1 MIRYLILTI
10 AILLSIS
17 SYAQDGYKIKKVGF
31 KGNDQIRNN
40 ELEKQT
46 STKSKTLINKVL
58 FWKKAP
64 VYKQGLVKK
73 DLNNLYKLYQ
83 TKGYINVI
91 IKDSLVVNDKKNSIR
106 IYFIIKENLPIT
118 INSFKWIVIEKNNIE
133 KKNILK
139 GLPKIELVDK
149 GNIFSDNNIYSLMKS
164 AQNSLMNQGYVY
176 ASTKPVLKVDTINK
190 KVDIKIKILQGDK
203 YVNGKIN
210 IEGLKQVKRKLLID
224 KLKLSSGKTFSAKK
238 LNEAKFRA
246 FNSQLFKY
254 LTINPVKDST
264 LNKTINYKVKLE
276 ELNQIDLD
284 VSVGYG
290 TEDRFR
296 AQIILTKRAF
306 LGGLRRLEFG
316 VKTSYYEP
324 INLYLKFRQP
334 EIFNNNKNIDFI
346 WNPYFNIEKERSY
359 DVKRIGTNFTI
370 EKKLSINA
378 STFLAYNIESSKISK
393 TQNNIIN
400 TKSEIIEGSKLKSGI
415 ILGYQYRK
423 VDNYFNPTKGW
434 YAKAIT
440 TYNGIG
446 IKSKNSYFKI
456 VLDGRSYRPFLNKC
470 VFASR
475 ISLGYLRPINTN
487 NSTPIEDRFLL
498 GGSNSIRAYK
508 RNSIGANIDQ
518 NSEIIGGNSMLEMN
532 IETRFPIYKNFEGV
546 VFIDAGNVWSKSEKY
561 SISDLKYGAGLGIRY
576 KTSIGPIRLDV
587 ATPLGDTYEMQLYIT
602 FGHAF

>member
-10 AILLSIS
+10 IILLSLS
-17 SYAQDGYKIKKVGF
+17 SYSQDGYKIKKVSF
-31 KGNDQIRNN
+31 KGNNQIKKN
-40 ELEKQT
+40 ELEKHT
-46 STKSKTLINKVL
+46 STKSKTLFNKVL

-64 VYKQGLVKK
+64 IYKRELIKK
-73 DLNNLYKLYQ
+73 DLNNLLKLYQ
-83 TKGYINVI
+83 TKGYINAV
-91 IKDSLVVNDKKNSIR
+91 IKDSIIINKKKNSIH
-106 IYFIIKENLPIT
+106 IYFVIKENLPII
-118 INSFKWIVIEKNNIE
+118 INSFQWIIKEKDNIE

-139 GLPKIELVDK
+139 GLPKIKHVNK
-149 GNIFSDNNIYSLMKS
+149 GNVFSDNNIYTLMKS
-164 AQNSLMNQGYVY
+164 AQESLMNKGYVY
-176 ASTKPVLKVDTINK
+176 ANTKPILKVDTINK
-190 KVDIKIKILQGDK
+190 KVDIKIEILQGNK
-203 YVNGKIN
+203 YTNGKIH
-210 IEGLKQVKRKLLID
+210 IEGLKQVKRKLLVD
-224 KLKLSSGKTFSAKK
+224 KLKLPTGEIFSAKK
-238 LNEAKFRA
+238 VNEAKSRA
-246 FNSQLFKY
+246 FNTQLFKY

-264 LNKTINYKVKLE
+264 LNNTINYKVKLE

-284 VSVGYG
+284 ISVGYG

-296 AQIILTKRAF
+296 AQVTLTKRAF

-359 DVKRIGTNFTI
+359 DVKRTGTNFTI

-378 STFLAYNIESSKISK
+378 STFLAYNIESAEITK
-393 TQNNIIN
+393 TQNYN
-400 TKSEIIEGSKLKSGI
+400 TNTQSEIIEGSKLKSGI
-415 ILGYQYRK
+415 ILGYQFRK

-440 TYNGIG
+440 TYNGLA
-446 IKSKNSYFKI
+446 IKSKNSYLKI
-456 VLDGRSYRPFLNKC
+456 LLDGRSYRPFLNKC

-475 ISLGYLRPINTN
+475 ISLGYIRPIKTKDI
-487 NSTPIEDRFLL
+487 TPIEDRFLL
-498 GGSNSIRAYK
+498 GGSNSIRGYK

-518 NSEIIGGNSMLEMN
+518 NLEIIGGNSMLEIN

-546 VFIDAGNVWSKSEKY
+546 VFIDAGNVWAKSEKH
-561 SISDLKYGAGLGIRY
+561 SINDLKYGAGLGIRY

-587 ATPLGDTYEMQLYIT
+587 ATPLGDPFEMQLYIT